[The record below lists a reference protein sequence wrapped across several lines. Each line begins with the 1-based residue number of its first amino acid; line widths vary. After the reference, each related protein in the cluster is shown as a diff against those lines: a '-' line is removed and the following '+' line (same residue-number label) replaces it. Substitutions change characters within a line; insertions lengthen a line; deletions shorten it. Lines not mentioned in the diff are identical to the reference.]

1 MEKKEIL
8 RPSYYI
14 GKSGRDVFDVAY
26 DFGLDALRF
35 NAFKYIVWAGKR
47 NPGKFSED
55 IDKAIECLRRSKEI
69 ECLRRLEEMTEVATK
84 NECKSREEK
93 LQRDDSHP
101 RD

>member
-1 MEKKEIL
+1 MEKKEIV

-14 GKSGRDVFDVAY
+14 GKSGQDVFDVAY

-35 NAFKYIVWAGKR
+35 NAFKYIVRAGKK

-55 IDKAIECLRRSKEI
+55 IDKAIECLRRLK
-69 ECLRRLEEMTEVATK
+69 EMTEVAIE
-84 NECKSREEK
+84 NECKRREEK
-93 LQRDDSHP
+93 LQRDGSYP

>member
-1 MEKKEIL
+1 MDKKEIV
-8 RPSYYI
+8 RPSYYV
-14 GKSGRDVFDVAY
+14 GKSGQDVFDVAY

-35 NAFKYIVWAGKR
+35 NAFKYFVRAGKK

-55 IDKAIECLRRSKEI
+55 IDKAIECLRRLK
-69 ECLRRLEEMTEVATK
+69 EMTEAAIE
-84 NECKSREEK
+84 NECKRREEK

>member
-8 RPSYYI
+8 RPSYYT

-35 NAFKYIVWAGKR
+35 NALKYIVRAGKK
-47 NPGKFSED
+47 NPGKFNED
-55 IDKAIECLRRSKEI
+55 IDKAIECLRRLKEMRGAAI
-69 ECLRRLEEMTEVATK
+69 ES
-84 NECKSREEK
+84 ECKSREEK

>member
-1 MEKKEIL
+1 MEKKEIV

-14 GKSGRDVFDVAY
+14 GKSGQDVFDVAY

-35 NAFKYIVWAGKR
+35 NAFKYIVRAGKK

-55 IDKAIECLRRSKEI
+55 IDKAIECLRRLK
-69 ECLRRLEEMTEVATK
+69 EMTEVTIE
-84 NECKSREEK
+84 NECKRREEK

>member
-1 MEKKEIL
+1 MDKKEIV

-35 NAFKYIVWAGKR
+35 NAFKYIVRAGKK
-47 NPGKFSED
+47 NPEKFSED
-55 IDKAIECLRRSKEI
+55 IDKAIECLRRLKKMTKAAI
-69 ECLRRLEEMTEVATK
+69 E

>member
-1 MEKKEIL
+1 MSKEEIV
-8 RPSYYI
+8 RPGYYV

-35 NAFKYIVWAGKR
+35 NAFKYIVRAGKK
-47 NPGKFSED
+47 NQGKFSED
-55 IDKAIECLRRSKEI
+55 IDKAIECLRRLKEMKEAAI
-69 ECLRRLEEMTEVATK
+69 E

>member
-1 MEKKEIL
+1 MSKEEIV
-8 RPSYYI
+8 RPGYYV

-35 NAFKYIVWAGKR
+35 NAFKYIVRAGKK

-55 IDKAIECLRRSKEI
+55 IDKAIECLRRLK
-69 ECLRRLEEMTEVATK
+69 EMTEVAIE

-93 LQRDDSHP
+93 LQRDDNHP

>member
-1 MEKKEIL
+1 MDKKEIV

-35 NAFKYIVWAGKR
+35 NAFKYIVRAGKK

-55 IDKAIECLRRSKEI
+55 IDKAIECLRRLK
-69 ECLRRLEEMTEVATK
+69 EMTEEAIE
-84 NECKSREEK
+84 NECKRRKATVRGEEK
-93 LQRDDSHP
+93 LQ
-101 RD
+101 

>member
-1 MEKKEIL
+1 MDKKEIV

-35 NAFKYIVWAGKR
+35 NAFKYIVRAGKK

-55 IDKAIECLRRSKEI
+55 IDKAIECLRRLK
-69 ECLRRLEEMTEVATK
+69 EMTEEAIE

-93 LQRDDSHP
+93 LQRDGSHP

>member
-1 MEKKEIL
+1 MDKKEIV
-8 RPSYYI
+8 RPSYYV
-14 GKSGRDVFDVAY
+14 GKSGQDVFDVAY

-35 NAFKYIVWAGKR
+35 NAFKYVVRAGKK

-55 IDKAIECLRRSKEI
+55 IDKAIECLRRLK
-69 ECLRRLEEMTEVATK
+69 EMTEAAIE
-84 NECKSREEK
+84 NECKRREEK